1 MPTRYVAALRASL
14 FSLLWLHAAQNML
27 CGGSALL
34 VLGLCTGELEALERA
49 VATPEVVAAFA
60 YLVVFGSWLGF
71 GAYAWL
77 LPRVSPAKLATYA
90 YVNPLIALGLGA
102 AVLHEPVTP
111 RTALSAAVI
120 LLAVA
125 VVQGARH

>member
-1 MPTRYVAALRASL
+1 
-14 FSLLWLHAAQNML
+14 
-27 CGGSALL
+27 
-34 VLGLCTGELEALERA
+34 
-49 VATPEVVAAFA
+49 VAAFA